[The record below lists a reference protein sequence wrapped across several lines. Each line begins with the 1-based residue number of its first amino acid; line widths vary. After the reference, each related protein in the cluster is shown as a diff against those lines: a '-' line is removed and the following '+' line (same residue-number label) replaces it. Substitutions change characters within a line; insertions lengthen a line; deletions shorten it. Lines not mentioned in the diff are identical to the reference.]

1 MKRYL
6 TYCLL
11 VALMVLAGTVGGAH
25 AKRAIAPN
33 MYMFGFA
40 ASFGDTIVY
49 FTDIQH
55 IDSAWVDKKS
65 DFLQSRDIYSAQLRD
80 YLAKTYKLDNRTCV
94 VFYSKNRNKLEKKYV
109 KLRRLYAKGKD
120 GREHFDLRMLEPG
133 EFSFTSIDLTEDELM
148 EQEQKGKKRKAPRW
162 NSGRKE
168 RGNTILPNID
178 KFIEEKISEGVRDID
193 RNIRKKQR
201 NEVDQRLK
209 EREEYEKNRN
219 NGK

>member
-1 MKRYL
+1 
-6 TYCLL
+6 
-11 VALMVLAGTVGGAH
+11 
-25 AKRAIAPN
+25 
-33 MYMFGFA
+33 
-40 ASFGDTIVY
+40 
-49 FTDIQH
+49 
-55 IDSAWVDKKS
+55 
-65 DFLQSRDIYSAQLRD
+65 
-80 YLAKTYKLDNRTCV
+80 
-94 VFYSKNRNKLEKKYV
+94 
-109 KLRRLYAKGKD
+109 
-120 GREHFDLRMLEPG
+120 
-133 EFSFTSIDLTEDELM
+133 LTEDELM

-178 KFIEEKISEGVRDID
+178 KSTEDKIFEGVRDID